1 MAMNTKVIVGGVV
14 VVLLIIGA
22 MYFMSKDTSTPADG
36 EQQAQAAASTA
47 AASSTLGQVQGQ
59 DVSIGTGVE
68 AKPGDIVSVLYVGKL
83 QDGTVFDSSEA
94 HGGQPLKFA
103 LGTNELIPGFQIGVN
118 GMKVGGE
125 RVLAIPPALGYGD
138 KDVTDPA
145 TSKVIVPANSTILFN
160 VKLVAVEPGTTTPAQ
175 Q

>member
-1 MAMNTKVIVGGVV
+1 MNTKVIVGGVA

-22 MYFMSKDTSTPADG
+22 MYFMTKNSSAPAGGDQQM
-36 EQQAQAAASTA
+36 QQAAVSTA
-47 AASSTLGQVQGQ
+47 TGTSTLGQVQGQ
-59 DVSIGTGVE
+59 DVAIGTGAE
-68 AKPGDIVSVLYVGKL
+68 AKPGDIVSVLYEGKL
-83 QDGTVFDSSEA
+83 QDGTVFDSSAA
-94 HGGQPLKFA
+94 HGGAPLKFV

-125 RVLAIPPALGYGD
+125 RVLSVPPALGYGD

-145 TSKVIVPANSTILFN
+145 TSKVIIPANSTILFN